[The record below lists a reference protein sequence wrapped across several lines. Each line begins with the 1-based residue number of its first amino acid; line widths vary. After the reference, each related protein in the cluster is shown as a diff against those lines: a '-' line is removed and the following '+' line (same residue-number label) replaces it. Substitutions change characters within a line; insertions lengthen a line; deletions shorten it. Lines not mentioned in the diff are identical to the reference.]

1 MQPEYDEYRPYLK
14 RFDLTDEEKDEFILA
29 LWTMLEGVA
38 DRAFGIHPYQQV
50 VDNYQSKDS
59 ANSNLRVEF
68 EDSNKK
74 K

>member
-50 VDNYQSKDS
+50 VDNYPSKDS

-74 K
+74 

>member
-50 VDNYQSKDS
+50 VDNSNVSDS
-59 ANSNLRVEF
+59 ADSNLSVEF
-68 EDSNKK
+68 GDNSQSQ
-74 K
+74 

>member
-50 VDNYQSKDS
+50 VDNHPSKDS
-59 ANSNLRVEF
+59 ADSNLRVEF